1 MKVDLIVPN
10 SLKEITLKQYQKF
23 IKIQKENDDPYFLQ
37 CKMIEIFCN
46 LDSNAVRNLKLSDA
60 DKIVNVLNL
69 MFEEK
74 PKLINTFK
82 LGKIEYGFIPKLED
96 ISLGEYVDLD
106 TYMGDWD
113 NMHIAMNVLYRPIT
127 EKIKDKYLIEDY
139 NTESKDKLDE
149 IPLDVVLGSVFF
161 FVQFRNGIIDSYAE
175 LFGGGGSEQLDAA
188 TNFSKKWGWYQSIFG
203 LAQGDITRFENITKL
218 GMHECFMMLSFI
230 KDKNELEA
238 KQIKK
243 NFK

>member
-82 LGKIEYGFIPKLED
+82 LGKVEYGFIPKLED

-161 FVQFRNGIIDSYAE
+161 LYN
-175 LFGGGGSEQLDAA
+175 
-188 TNFSKKWGWYQSIFG
+188 
-203 LAQGDITRFENITKL
+203 L
-218 GMHECFMMLSFI
+218 GMELSTVMLNYLEEEEVNNLMQQQTFQKNGDGI
-230 KDKNELEA
+230 KVSLDSLKEILQDLKISLN
-238 KQIKK
+238 
-243 NFK
+243 

>member
-46 LDSNAVRNLKLSDA
+46 LDSNAVRNIKLSDA

-82 LGKIEYGFIPKLED
+82 LGKVEYGFIPKLED

-161 FVQFRNGIIDSYAE
+161 FYN
-175 LFGGGGSEQLDAA
+175 
-188 TNFSKKWGWYQSIFG
+188 
-203 LAQGDITRFENITKL
+203 L
-218 GMHECFMMLSFI
+218 GMELSTVMLNYLEEEEVNNLMQQQTFQ
-230 KDKNELEA
+230 KNGVGTKVSLDSLKEILQDL
-238 KQIKK
+238 KISL
-243 NFK
+243 N

>member
-1 MKVDLIVPN
+1 
-10 SLKEITLKQYQKF
+10 
-23 IKIQKENDDPYFLQ
+23 
-37 CKMIEIFCN
+37 
-46 LDSNAVRNLKLSDA
+46 
-60 DKIVNVLNL
+60 

-82 LGKIEYGFIPKLED
+82 LGKVEYGFIPKLED

-161 FVQFRNGIIDSYAE
+161 LYN
-175 LFGGGGSEQLDAA
+175 
-188 TNFSKKWGWYQSIFG
+188 
-203 LAQGDITRFENITKL
+203 L
-218 GMHECFMMLSFI
+218 GMELSTVI
-230 KDKNELEA
+230 VNYLEGEEVNSLMQE
-238 KQIKK
+238 QIFQKSGVGINQSMDLLK
-243 NFK
+243 EILQDLKISLN

>member
-46 LDSNAVRNLKLSDA
+46 LDSNAVRNIKLSDA

-161 FVQFRNGIIDSYAE
+161 FYN
-175 LFGGGGSEQLDAA
+175 
-188 TNFSKKWGWYQSIFG
+188 
-203 LAQGDITRFENITKL
+203 L
-218 GMHECFMMLSFI
+218 GMELSTVMLNYLEEEEVNNLMQQQTFQKNGDGI
-230 KDKNELEA
+230 KVSLDLLKEILQDLKISLN
-238 KQIKK
+238 
-243 NFK
+243 

>member
-23 IKIQKENDDPYFLQ
+23 IKIQKENDDLYFLQ

-46 LDSNAVRNLKLSDA
+46 LDSNAVRNIKLSDA

-74 PKLINTFK
+74 PKLINRFK
-82 LGKIEYGFIPKLED
+82 LGKVEYGFIPKLED

-127 EKIKDKYLIEDY
+127 EKIKDKYLIEEY

-161 FVQFRNGIIDSYAE
+161 FYN
-175 LFGGGGSEQLDAA
+175 
-188 TNFSKKWGWYQSIFG
+188 
-203 LAQGDITRFENITKL
+203 L
-218 GMHECFMMLSFI
+218 GMELSTVMLNYLEGEEVNNLMQQQTFQ
-230 KDKNELEA
+230 KNGVGTKVSLDSLKEILQDL
-238 KQIKK
+238 KISL
-243 NFK
+243 N

>member
-46 LDSNAVRNLKLSDA
+46 LDSNAVRNIKLSDA

-161 FVQFRNGIIDSYAE
+161 FYN
-175 LFGGGGSEQLDAA
+175 
-188 TNFSKKWGWYQSIFG
+188 
-203 LAQGDITRFENITKL
+203 L
-218 GMHECFMMLSFI
+218 GMELSTVMLNYLEEEEMNNLMQQQTFQKNGVGI
-230 KDKNELEA
+230 KVSLDSLKEILQDLKISLN
-238 KQIKK
+238 
-243 NFK
+243 

>member
-46 LDSNAVRNLKLSDA
+46 LDSNAVRNIKLSDA

-74 PKLINTFK
+74 PKLINRFK
-82 LGKIEYGFIPKLED
+82 LGKVEYGFIPKLED

-127 EKIKDKYLIEDY
+127 EKIKDKYLIEEY

-161 FVQFRNGIIDSYAE
+161 FYN
-175 LFGGGGSEQLDAA
+175 
-188 TNFSKKWGWYQSIFG
+188 
-203 LAQGDITRFENITKL
+203 L
-218 GMHECFMMLSFI
+218 GMELSTVMLNYLEEEEVNNLMQQQTFQKNGVGI
-230 KDKNELEA
+230 KVSLDSLKEILQDLKISLN
-238 KQIKK
+238 
-243 NFK
+243 

>member
-46 LDSNAVRNLKLSDA
+46 LDSNAVRNIKLSDA

-161 FVQFRNGIIDSYAE
+161 LYN
-175 LFGGGGSEQLDAA
+175 
-188 TNFSKKWGWYQSIFG
+188 
-203 LAQGDITRFENITKL
+203 L
-218 GMHECFMMLSFI
+218 GMELSTVMLNYLEEEEVNNLMQQQTFQ
-230 KDKNELEA
+230 KNGVGTKVSLDSLKEILQDL
-238 KQIKK
+238 KISL
-243 NFK
+243 N

>member
-46 LDSNAVRNLKLSDA
+46 LDSNAVRNIKLSDA

-82 LGKIEYGFIPKLED
+82 LGKVEYGFIPKLED

-127 EKIKDKYLIEDY
+127 EKIKDKYLIEEY

-161 FVQFRNGIIDSYAE
+161 FYN
-175 LFGGGGSEQLDAA
+175 
-188 TNFSKKWGWYQSIFG
+188 
-203 LAQGDITRFENITKL
+203 L
-218 GMHECFMMLSFI
+218 GMELSTVMLNYLEEEEVNNLMQQQTFQ
-230 KDKNELEA
+230 KNGVGTKVSLDSLKEILQDL
-238 KQIKK
+238 KISL
-243 NFK
+243 N

>member
-1 MKVDLIVPN
+1 MKIDLIVPN

-46 LDSNAVRNLKLSDA
+46 LDSNAVRNIKLSDA

-82 LGKIEYGFIPKLED
+82 LGKVEYGFIPKLED

-161 FVQFRNGIIDSYAE
+161 FYN
-175 LFGGGGSEQLDAA
+175 
-188 TNFSKKWGWYQSIFG
+188 
-203 LAQGDITRFENITKL
+203 L
-218 GMHECFMMLSFI
+218 GMELSTVMLNYLEEEEVNNLMQQQTFQ
-230 KDKNELEA
+230 KNGVGTKVSLDSLKEILQDL
-238 KQIKK
+238 KISL
-243 NFK
+243 N

>member
-46 LDSNAVRNLKLSDA
+46 LDSNAVRNIKLSDA

-82 LGKIEYGFIPKLED
+82 LGKVEYGFIPKLED

-127 EKIKDKYLIEDY
+127 KKIKDKYLIEDY

-161 FVQFRNGIIDSYAE
+161 FYN
-175 LFGGGGSEQLDAA
+175 
-188 TNFSKKWGWYQSIFG
+188 
-203 LAQGDITRFENITKL
+203 L
-218 GMHECFMMLSFI
+218 GMELSTVMLNYLEEEEVNNLMQQQTFQ
-230 KDKNELEA
+230 KNGVGTKVSLDSLKEILQDL
-238 KQIKK
+238 KISL
-243 NFK
+243 N

>member
-46 LDSNAVRNLKLSDA
+46 LDSNAVRNIKLSDA

-161 FVQFRNGIIDSYAE
+161 FYN
-175 LFGGGGSEQLDAA
+175 
-188 TNFSKKWGWYQSIFG
+188 
-203 LAQGDITRFENITKL
+203 L
-218 GMHECFMMLSFI
+218 GMELSTVMLNYLEEEEVNNLMQQQTFQKNGVGI
-230 KDKNELEA
+230 KVSLDSLKEILQDLKISLN
-238 KQIKK
+238 
-243 NFK
+243 

>member
-46 LDSNAVRNLKLSDA
+46 LDSNAVRNIKLSDA

-161 FVQFRNGIIDSYAE
+161 LYN
-175 LFGGGGSEQLDAA
+175 
-188 TNFSKKWGWYQSIFG
+188 
-203 LAQGDITRFENITKL
+203 L
-218 GMHECFMMLSFI
+218 GMELSTVMLNYLEEEEVNNLMQQQTFQKNGDGI
-230 KDKNELEA
+230 KVSLDSLKEILQDLKISLN
-238 KQIKK
+238 
-243 NFK
+243 

>member
-46 LDSNAVRNLKLSDA
+46 LDSNAVRNIKLSDA

-82 LGKIEYGFIPKLED
+82 LGKVEYGFIPKLED

-161 FVQFRNGIIDSYAE
+161 STI
-175 LFGGGGSEQLDAA
+175 
-188 TNFSKKWGWYQSIFG
+188 
-203 LAQGDITRFENITKL
+203 
-218 GMHECFMMLSFI
+218 
-230 KDKNELEA
+230 
-238 KQIKK
+238 
-243 NFK
+243 

>member
-161 FVQFRNGIIDSYAE
+161 LYN
-175 LFGGGGSEQLDAA
+175 
-188 TNFSKKWGWYQSIFG
+188 
-203 LAQGDITRFENITKL
+203 L
-218 GMHECFMMLSFI
+218 GMELSTVMLNYLEEEEVNNLMQQQTFQKNGDGI
-230 KDKNELEA
+230 KVSLDSLKEILQDLKISLN
-238 KQIKK
+238 
-243 NFK
+243 

>member
-46 LDSNAVRNLKLSDA
+46 LDSNAVRNIKLSDA

-74 PKLINTFK
+74 PKLINRFK
-82 LGKIEYGFIPKLED
+82 LGKVEYGFIPKLED

-161 FVQFRNGIIDSYAE
+161 FYN
-175 LFGGGGSEQLDAA
+175 
-188 TNFSKKWGWYQSIFG
+188 
-203 LAQGDITRFENITKL
+203 L
-218 GMHECFMMLSFI
+218 GMELSTVMLNYLEEEEVNNLMQQQTSQ
-230 KDKNELEA
+230 KNGVGTKVSLDSLKEILQDL
-238 KQIKK
+238 KISL
-243 NFK
+243 N

>member
-46 LDSNAVRNLKLSDA
+46 LDSNAVRNIKLSDA

-82 LGKIEYGFIPKLED
+82 LGKVEYGFIPKLED

-127 EKIKDKYLIEDY
+127 KKIKDKYLIEEY

-161 FVQFRNGIIDSYAE
+161 FYN
-175 LFGGGGSEQLDAA
+175 
-188 TNFSKKWGWYQSIFG
+188 
-203 LAQGDITRFENITKL
+203 L
-218 GMHECFMMLSFI
+218 GMELSTVMLNYLEEEEVNNLMQQQTFQKNGVGI
-230 KDKNELEA
+230 KVSLDSLKEILQDLKISLN
-238 KQIKK
+238 
-243 NFK
+243 

>member
-46 LDSNAVRNLKLSDA
+46 LDSNAVRNIKLSDA

-74 PKLINTFK
+74 PKLINRFK
-82 LGKIEYGFIPKLED
+82 LGKVEYGFIPKLED

-127 EKIKDKYLIEDY
+127 EKIKDKYLIEEY

-161 FVQFRNGIIDSYAE
+161 FYN
-175 LFGGGGSEQLDAA
+175 
-188 TNFSKKWGWYQSIFG
+188 
-203 LAQGDITRFENITKL
+203 L
-218 GMHECFMMLSFI
+218 GMELSTVMLNYLEEEEVNNLMQQQTSQ
-230 KDKNELEA
+230 KNGVGTKVSLDSLKEILQDL
-238 KQIKK
+238 KISL
-243 NFK
+243 N